1 MFLYFLRKENDLNQT
16 CQRTQSEND
25 LTSMKT
31 ILTELPI
38 EQELMGECLTE
49 GDLHSNIKLAWE
61 N

>member
-1 MFLYFLRKENDLNQT
+1 
-16 CQRTQSEND
+16 
-25 LTSMKT
+25 MKT

-49 GDLHSNIKLAWE
+49 GDLYSKKLAWE